1 MKKTVLM
8 LIAMVGL
15 TQMSA
20 HAAVSSEVD
29 RMNAGSYYQVYNNA
43 YTKHEHKKYA
53 EAYPDLLKYAQY
65 GEKIAQYLVGT
76 YLVTG
81 TGTEQNVF
89 EGLVWMGVALEQ
101 EDPIWQRAHAK
112 IYDQLKPEQK
122 AAVDKA
128 VAERKAL
135 YGADAQKMTCKVE
148 AVKIG
153 TLIRAHRCNKDRD
166 VAGYV
171 SVVRYPQ

>member
-1 MKKTVLM
+1 MKKVAIM
-8 LIAMVGL
+8 FAAMVGL
-15 TQMSA
+15 MQLPVQATAQKQVKRMSSGA
-20 HAAVSSEVD
+20 
-29 RMNAGSYYQVYNNA
+29 YYQVYNNA

-53 EAYPDLLKYAQY
+53 EAFPDLLKYAQY

-76 YLVTG
+76 YMVTG
-81 TGTEQNVF
+81 TGTEQNIF

-135 YGADAQKMTCKVE
+135 FGADAQMMTCKVQPI
-148 AVKIG
+148 KIG
-153 TLIRAHRCNKDRD
+153 TLIRTHRCNKDKD

-171 SVVRYPQ
+171 SVVDYPQ